1 MYYELR
7 IEPKDKDGNFSMD
20 VEEVKRRIEQAF
32 SEYGLS
38 AEGVEIL
45 NID

>member
-7 IEPKDKDGNFSMD
+7 IEPKDSEGNFSMCRD
-20 VEEVKRRIEQAF
+20 EVVKRIEKAF

-45 NID
+45 DVD